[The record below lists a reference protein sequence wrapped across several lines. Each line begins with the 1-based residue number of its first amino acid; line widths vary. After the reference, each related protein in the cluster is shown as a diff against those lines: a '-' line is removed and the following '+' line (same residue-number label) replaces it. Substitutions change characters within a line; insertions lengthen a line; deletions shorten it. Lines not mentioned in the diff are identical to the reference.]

1 MKKLLVALD
10 GSPRQQGVLS
20 AATTLARRTGAK
32 LVLFHSVGLAEKLP
46 PEALSS
52 DPAEVPDM
60 LERKARAALEE
71 LAASLPEGLR
81 GGCRTATGTA
91 WQAITQVAVEEEA
104 DVIVIGSHGYSG
116 IERVLGTTTAK
127 VVNHADRSVL
137 VVRAPE
143 RFTAD

>member
-1 MKKLLVALD
+1 MNKLLVALD
-10 GSPRQQGVLS
+10 GSPRQQGVLN
-20 AATTLARRTGAK
+20 AAITLARRTGARV
-32 LVLFHSVGLAEKLP
+32 VLFHSVGLAEELP
-46 PEALSS
+46 PEAMNC
-52 DPAEVPDM
+52 DPGAVPDM
-60 LERKARAALEE
+60 LERKARSMLEE
-71 LAASLPEGLR
+71 LAARLPEELR

-91 WQAITQVAVEEEA
+91 WQAITEVAVEEQA

-116 IERVLGTTTAK
+116 IDRVLGTTAAK